1 MPRNGVGS
9 IRKKTM
15 DKRTP
20 EQFLAEE
27 EIPIEERMYLNFLT
41 LIHENPHLFGDRDQ
55 RCDLCEKDK

>member
-1 MPRNGVGS
+1 ME
-9 IRKKTM
+9 
-15 DKRTP
+15 KRTP

-27 EIPIEERMYLNFLT
+27 GIPIEERMYLDFLT